1 MKNRKR
7 GSIADFNT
15 EKIKAVIGKIALRA
29 FADTAGG
36 ESGGDGGD
44 EPTGGESGGKSKSTI
59 NYEDLIAK
67 ARQEEKQKQY
77 KTIERL
83 KTQVATLTEQHNNDL
98 LKVADLDKQLKAA
111 NEKLTTAGSGDS
123 EEIKTLKATI
133 KSLEGEKADLDK
145 KVKDF
150 EANKPQSREEIENEV
165 RAELEKEY
173 EVKTYKAT
181 KLAELKDQLLVPEL
195 VMGES
200 KEDIDASIEAA
211 IARSDEIRK
220 SLGIDASAGGGK
232 DTETPPKNNN
242 KGRTP
247 KSKNPSGGSGK
258 EIDINYLASLDV
270 RSPEYAEARKKLGL
284 R

>member
-1 MKNRKR
+1 MNNRKR
-7 GSIADFNT
+7 GIIADFNT

-36 ESGGDGGD
+36 ENGGDGGD
-44 EPTGGESGGKSKSTI
+44 EPTGGENGGKSKPTI

-150 EANKPQSREEIENEV
+150 EANKPQSREEIEKEI